1 MPSETFM
8 VRNTPP
14 PGLPPMQAV
23 ANSLSP
29 ATPQPQAQAPESQW
43 ANIFKSPTPGMGGM
57 GG

>member
-14 PGLPPMQAV
+14 PGMRPMEAV
-23 ANSLSP
+23 AQTLSP
-29 ATPQPQAQAPESQW
+29 AAAQPQVQAPQTEW
-43 ANIFKSPTPGMGGM
+43 ASLFKPSTPGMGGM